1 LKSCVQRYGLAP
13 YLRFKTRF
21 CEAVWNEPAGQWRI
35 TASHVS
41 ANHGDCSGNLT
52 IRARVLVSGMGAL
65 HVPHYPEIPGAEHF
79 SGPSFH
85 SATWRSDVDLSGKNV
100 AVIGTGASAIQFIP
114 HIAPRTGK
122 LYIFQRTPP
131 WIVPRLDFGISKN
144 GASASAASQRL
155 RGSFANSCFLR
166 SSGAF

>member
-1 LKSCVQRYGLAP
+1 VQRYGLAP

-85 SATWRSDVDLSGKNV
+85 SATWRSDVDLTGQDV
-100 AVIGTGASAIQFIP
+100 ADIGTGASAIQFIP
-114 HIAPRTGK
+114 PIAPRTGK